1 MEKVASTTQESKVS
15 NKQAVVESP
24 ALISSVKS
32 WRIHVTKN
40 WKSLKKQA
48 ESTPTNTP
56 YQQLIIIALT
66 PIIPTN
72 TTQLK
77 LMLKLIGELRYTEAL
92 VKHIKAIYAD
102 KNFNRTAT
110 QLAVKELAFKLE
122 QENEQIGLDWL
133 LMATGSLSGLTQN
146 SKSAKEFTQTL
157 LDAMNSTGQV
167 PSAVRVQA
175 GMISAGQNVI
185 FAGQDVNIIQQHY
198 QGDKGKLKNYL
209 AKLRTDWNIPATT
222 VQPVSQPATIAS
234 LHQLYT
240 PVDIW
245 IDEATADPA
254 IDTHSLNEKRFQNI
268 DKDRP
273 NARISVLEK
282 IATNPLVVVTG
293 GAGSGKSTL
302 CQFIVTALAY
312 ACDPTAEKN
321 ENINGLELLGSS
333 WIHGPM
339 LPLYVSLRDFCNS
352 EKLFPKTMQTGS
364 ADSLLEF
371 IKTTLGDFAPFI
383 ENYLTLTE
391 VPTQGTL
398 LVLDGLD
405 EVYKDTDRMILQRII
420 ETWAK
425 RFPSC
430 RIVVTSRTYAYRQG
444 ARWRLSERFVSA
456 ELAPYT
462 WHQMA
467 SYIENW
473 YAHLAKSKSRTW
485 GGRTITI
492 KQAQGMSED
501 LKKTIQVNKT
511 ILPLARQP
519 MMLALLASIHETN
532 KHLPT
537 IRAELYEETVKL
549 LDRWNI
555 PLPTD
560 KLHEK
565 LQNMNKVRMRA
576 ALKMIAFELQSQ
588 QKHYHRYPTT
598 ILRVHLLDK
607 LMHQQTTTPNGLG
620 APIEDVLD
628 YLATRNG
635 ILVSDTLNQFRF
647 THLTIQEYFAACA
660 LIEFYD
666 ECKMP
671 EGTIPPSTDGWIF
684 PDNIVALLHHDHS
697 RWHNVAIF
705 AGSIL
710 ASNAAHDPTRWHL
723 IEKLL
728 PETITKNM
736 PETTQ
741 HCIGVAA
748 KIWAESWLKVRA
760 STQGTIEKHLTAC
773 LTAIEGDE
781 RVDAPDRVRN
791 RKILTRLQNNGIDS
805 SSSDAS
811 SAKTK

>member
-1 MEKVASTTQESKVS
+1 MVKPQPKKPNQTSTPKKAVTEK
-15 NKQAVVESP
+15 P
-24 ALISSVKS
+24 ILITSLDT
-32 WRIHVTKN
+32 WREHVTKN
-40 WKSLKKQA
+40 WQHLKKQA
-48 ESTPTNTP
+48 ESASVKTP
-56 YQQLIIIALT
+56 YQQLIVIAFT
-66 PIIPTN
+66 PIMPTSA
-72 TTQLK
+72 TK
-77 LMLKLIGELRYTEAL
+77 LRFMLKIIGQLRYTDEL
-92 VKHIKAIYAD
+92 VEHIKTLYTD
-102 KNFNRTAT
+102 KNYKRTAT
-110 QLAVKELAFKLE
+110 SLALKGFAFKPD
-122 QENEQIGLDWL
+122 QSKEQIGLDWL

-146 SKSAKEFTQTL
+146 NKDAKEFTQTL
-157 LDAMNSTGQV
+157 LDAMKANRQD

-198 QGDKGKLKNYL
+198 QGDKAKLKSYL
-209 AKLRTDWNIPATT
+209 AKLRTDWIIPATT
-222 VQPVSQPATIAS
+222 IHPTTQTTTTAS

-245 IDEATADPA
+245 MDDVTADPA
-254 IDTHSLNEKRFQNI
+254 TNTHQLNEKRFQGI
-268 DKDRP
+268 DKDRS

-312 ACDPTAEKN
+312 ACDPASEKR
-321 ENINGLELLGSS
+321 EKIDGLELLGPS

-339 LPLYVSLRDFCNS
+339 LPLYVSLRDFCNTD
-352 EKLFPKTMQTGS
+352 LFPKTMQAGT
-364 ADSLLEF
+364 ADSLLKY

-383 ENYLTLTE
+383 ESYLTLTD
-391 VPTQGTL
+391 VPTHGTL
-398 LVLDGLD
+398 LVLDGVD

-430 RIVVTSRTYAYRQG
+430 RIIVTSRTYAYRQG

-462 WHQMA
+462 WQQMA

-473 YAHLAKSKSRTW
+473 YEHLATTRSRTW
-485 GGRTITI
+485 SGRPITLE
-492 KQAQGMSED
+492 QAKGMADD
-501 LKKTIQVNKT
+501 LKKTIQTNKT
-511 ILPLARQP
+511 VLPLARQP
-519 MMLALLASIHETN
+519 MMLVLLTSIHESQ
-532 KHLPT
+532 KRLPT
-537 IRAELYEETVKL
+537 MRAKLYEETVEL

-560 KLHEK
+560 QLHEK
-565 LQNMNKVRMRA
+565 LENMDLERMRA
-576 ALKMIAFELQSQ
+576 ALKMIAFDLQSQ

-598 ILRVHLLDK
+598 VHRGELLHK
-607 LMHQQTTTPNGLG
+607 LMGQRAHGDGLG
-620 APIEDVLD
+620 APIEAVLD

-635 ILVSDTLNQFRF
+635 ILVSDTLDQFRF
-647 THLTIQEYFAACA
+647 AHLSIQEYLAACA

-666 ECKMP
+666 ECNMP
-671 EGTIPPSTDGWIF
+671 ADTLPPSTDGWTF

-697 RWHNVAIF
+697 RWHNVALF
-705 AGSIL
+705 VGSIL
-710 ASNAAHDPTRWHL
+710 ASNTGQDMMRWHL

-728 PETITKNM
+728 PENITKDM

-741 HCIGVAA
+741 NCIGVAA
-748 KIWAESWLKVRA
+748 KIWSESWLKVRV
-760 STQGTIEKHLTAC
+760 SSQRSIKDHLTAC

-781 RVDAPDRVRN
+781 RVDAPDRARN
-791 RKILTRLQNNGIDS
+791 RKILTRLQNDS
-805 SSSDAS
+805 VEVAAANAVA
-811 SAKTK
+811 AKA

>member
-1 MEKVASTTQESKVS
+1 MEKIASTTQTTKSSSK
-15 NKQAVVESP
+15 QTVVESP
-24 ALISSVKS
+24 ALISSMKT
-32 WRIHVTKN
+32 WRTHVTKN
-40 WKSLKKQA
+40 WQHLKKQA
-48 ESTPTNTP
+48 ELASVKTP
-56 YQQLIIIALT
+56 YQQLIVIAFT
-66 PIIPTN
+66 PLIPTN
-72 TTQLK
+72 ATQLK
-77 LMLKLIGELRYTEAL
+77 LMLKIIGELRYTEAL
-92 VKHIKAIYAD
+92 IKHLKAIYAD
-102 KNFNRTAT
+102 KNFKRTAT
-110 QLAVKELAFKLE
+110 DLALKGLAFKPE
-122 QENEQIGLDWL
+122 QTQEQIGLDWL
-133 LMATGSLSGLTQN
+133 LMATGTLSGLTQN
-146 SKSAKEFTQTL
+146 NQSAKKFTQTL
-157 LDAMNSTGQV
+157 LDTLKGTPQA

-198 QGDKGKLKNYL
+198 QGDKAKLKSYL

-222 VQPVSQPATIAS
+222 IQPVSQPITVAS

-240 PVDIW
+240 PLDIW
-245 IDEATADPA
+245 IDESTTDPA

-312 ACDPTAEKN
+312 ACDPTAEKR
-321 ENINGLELLGSS
+321 ENIDGLELLGPS

-339 LPLYVSLRDFCNS
+339 LPLYVSLRDFCNTD
-352 EKLFPKTMQTGS
+352 KLFPKTMQAGS
-364 ADSLLEF
+364 ADSLLKY
-371 IKTTLGDFAPFI
+371 IKSTLGDFSPFI
-383 ENYLTLTE
+383 EAYLTSTD

-420 ETWAK
+420 ETWAQ

-444 ARWRLSERFVSA
+444 ARWRLSEKFVSA
-456 ELAPYT
+456 ELAPYS
-462 WHQMA
+462 WNQMA
-467 SYIENW
+467 TYIDNW
-473 YAHLAKSKSRTW
+473 YAHLAKSRSKTW
-485 GGRTITI
+485 GGRVITA
-492 KQAQGMSED
+492 KQAEGMAED
-501 LKKTIQVNKT
+501 LRKTIQSNKT

-565 LQNMNKVRMRA
+565 LQNMDRVRMRA
-576 ALKMIAFELQSQ
+576 ALKMIAFDLQSR

-598 ILRVHLLDK
+598 ILHTQLFDK
-607 LMHQQTTTPNGLG
+607 LMYQHQNSPNGLG
-620 APIEDVLD
+620 APIIDVLD

-635 ILVSDTLNQFRF
+635 ILVSDILNQFRF

-666 ECKMP
+666 ECQMP
-671 EGTIPPSTDGWIF
+671 KDTLPPSTDGWTF

-697 RWHNVAIF
+697 RWHNVALF
-705 AGSIL
+705 VGSIL
-710 ASNAAHDPTRWHL
+710 AANPGQDMMRWHL

-728 PETITKNM
+728 PVEIEKDMKENI
-736 PETTQ
+736 Q
-741 HCIGVAA
+741 HCIGVAGE
-748 KIWAESWLKVRA
+748 IWSESWLKVRA
-760 STQGTIEKHLTAC
+760 PSQRAIREHLKNC
-773 LTAIEGDE
+773 LKAIEGDE
-781 RVDAPDRVRN
+781 RVDAPDRARN
-791 RKILTRLQNNGIDS
+791 KKILKRLENDDVVS
-805 SSSDAS
+805 EP
-811 SAKTK
+811 AKAVSGKK